1 MLEAVSY
8 SVGQV
13 ARLAG
18 VSVRTLHHYHQIG
31 LLVPSGHT
39 PAGYRRY
46 VDADLDR
53 LQRVLFYRELGFP
66 LEQIVT
72 LLDDPA
78 IDPQAHLRRQH
89 DLLIQRIERLTE
101 MVTAVERAMEA
112 EKMGISLT
120 PEERFEV
127 FGEHDPAQYAEEAEQ
142 RWGET
147 DAYKQSMQRTQRYTK
162 EDWLKI
168 KQEQADLQERLVAAF
183 RSGTAPDSEAAMN
196 LAEDH
201 RQQISRWFYDCG
213 YDVHRGL
220 AQMYLADPR
229 FTKNYEDLAPGLAQ
243 WVHDAILANADRAA
257 G

>member
-1 MLEAVSY
+1 MSY
-8 SVGQV
+8 PVGQV
-13 ARLAG
+13 ANLAG
-18 VSVRTLHHYHQIG
+18 ISVRTLHHYHQIG
-31 LLVPSGHT
+31 LLVPSGYSR
-39 PAGYRRY
+39 AGYRRY
-46 VDADLDR
+46 SAEDLER

-72 LLDDPA
+72 LLDDPT
-78 IDPQAHLRRQH
+78 IDPQEHLRRQH
-89 DLLIQRIERLTE
+89 DLLTRRIERLNE

-112 EKMGISLT
+112 EKMGINLT

-127 FGEHDPAQYAEEAEQ
+127 FGEHDPAQYADEAEQ

-147 DAYKQSMQRTQRYTK
+147 DAYKQSKQRTARYTK

-168 KQEQADLQERLVAAF
+168 KQEQADLQERLMAAF
-183 RSGTAPDSEAAMN
+183 RAGTPADSDPAMD
-196 LAEDH
+196 LAEEH

-213 YDVHRGL
+213 YDIHRGL
-220 AQMYLADPR
+220 AGMYLADPR
-229 FTKNYEDLAPGLAQ
+229 FTRNYEDLAPGLAQ